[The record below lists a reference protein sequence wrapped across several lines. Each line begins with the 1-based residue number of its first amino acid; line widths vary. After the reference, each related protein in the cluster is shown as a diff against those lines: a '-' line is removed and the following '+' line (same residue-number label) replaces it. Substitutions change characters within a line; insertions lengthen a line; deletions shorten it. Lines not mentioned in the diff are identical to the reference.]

1 MAPTVKETDPLDHL
15 EERIQKAVALVNRL
29 RDEKEASAK
38 AAAEDREMATMERDE
53 AARLA
58 AQEKEAAAK
67 ITDALRVDLEEAQNV
82 NAKLAADL
90 EAMRTERQQV
100 RSRLEKLL
108 GHIDQ
113 LGAA

>member
-1 MAPTVKETDPLDHL
+1 MKEIDPLDHL

-29 RDEKEASAK
+29 RDEKESS
-38 AAAEDREMATMERDE
+38 
-53 AARLA
+53 
-58 AQEKEAAAK
+58 EKVV
-67 ITDALRVDLEEAQNV
+67 DALRVDLEEAQNANTRLSAEV
-82 NAKLAADL
+82 EVLR
-90 EAMRTERQQV
+90 EERQLV

>member
-1 MAPTVKETDPLDHL
+1 MAPLVKETDPLDHL

-29 RDEKEASAK
+29 RDEK
-38 AAAEDREMATMERDE
+38 AAAT
-53 AARLA
+53 
-58 AQEKEAAAK
+58 EAAAFEKESSEK
-67 ITDALRVDLEEAQNV
+67 IIDALRVDLEEAQNA
-82 NAKLAADL
+82 NTKLAAEL
-90 EAMRTERQQV
+90 ESMRAERLQV